1 MEINL
6 DRLCKLAGLES
17 TTQTLNEASNSSMRD
32 DPALAGE
39 AEYRY
44 GSGQLAEGDG
54 DADDKRG
61 QDAENEVMDPTMEGD
76 THEEPRE
83 SMHTGMS
90 GHSMEEMEIMPPSA
104 EEGMMGHGHMGME
117 EDAHEGM
124 GHSDA
129 MEEMDEMGP
138 MDEMDEM
145 IEVDEAMLVQEIRRA
160 RVMLAEAARQ
170 SQATPEQLAEQQ
182 LKKIVAEEVENVMKD
197 LNLTAGWVYGDKKPT
212 NSRRGAVNTAFP
224 GIGFKNSK

>member
-1 MEINL
+1 MKINL
-6 DRLCKLAGLES
+6 DRLCRLAGLES

-54 DADDKRG
+54 DADDERG
-61 QDAENEVMDPTMEGD
+61 QDAEVSEGGHYGHPVDEEGHDEGME
-76 THEEPRE
+76 
-83 SMHTGMS
+83 M
-90 GHSMEEMEIMPPSA
+90 MPPSA
-104 EEGMMGHGHMGME
+104 EEGMMGHGHMRMEDME
-117 EDAHEGM
+117 EDMEEGM
-124 GHSDA
+124 GHTE
-129 MEEMDEMGP
+129 MEED
-138 MDEMDEM
+138 MDEM

-160 RVMLAEAARQ
+160 RAMLAEAARQ
-170 SQATPEQLAEQQ
+170 SQATPEQLAEQK

-212 NSRRGAVNTAFP
+212 NSRRGVVNTAFP